1 MAARWKWEGM
11 CGVHIRSV
19 AELAANEP
27 QWKEAM
33 VTDVLEILML
43 KIWVTHQVKELGQLS
58 SWPSMKKAWAASES
72 YEYH

>member
-1 MAARWKWEGM
+1 
-11 CGVHIRSV
+11 
-19 AELAANEP
+19 
-27 QWKEAM
+27 M
-33 VTDVLEILML
+33 VTDVLEILLL